1 MLLELD
7 EVAQGGKTSATTW
20 EYLRT
25 RDYLLALF
33 HIPLVDSWC
42 RAESKC
48 SLCYEIHMPS
58 LDVHKIE
65 ARILRKKSALAESR
79 DDIALNLLDFGV
91 KFYLPSSHDRFRER
105 HIKRTLA
112 LQQ

>member
-7 EVAQGGKTSATTW
+7 EVAQGGKTSATT

-33 HIPLVDSWC
+33 HIPLVDWWR

-58 LDVHKIE
+58 LDVHKSE
-65 ARILRKKSALAESR
+65 AWILGKKTALAESH
-79 DDIALNLLDFGV
+79 DDISALNLLDFWCQV
-91 KFYLPSSHDRFRER
+91 LP
-105 HIKRTLA
+105 A
-112 LQQ
+112 QQPWQI